1 MSDTPQVDRLV
12 VDGEVDLGGEII
24 AVDSVSGSGFATNGT
39 VVVTGD
45 VVVSVGSTWSVDVP
59 TFDRLVLGPKSR
71 LVVKGAG
78 YLPRDKSIN
87 ILPFTSLS
95 GRFGSVVGEGGV
107 PVNVMYEEDHVCA
120 RRAAGFTARIR

>member
-1 MSDTPQVDRLV
+1 MA
-12 VDGEVDLGGEII
+12 VDG
-24 AVDSVSGSGFATNGT
+24 VSGSGFATNGT

-45 VVVSVGSTWSVDVP
+45 VIVSVGRTWSVDVP

-95 GRFGSVVGEGGV
+95 GRFGSVVGEGGG